1 MLINFQHCQF
11 FKQFV
16 TNFISPFCQYTS
28 EAELNSLS
36 TGALEGGH
44 VL

>member
-1 MLINFQHCQF
+1 MLITFNFASF
-11 FKQFV
+11 SNSLSPILFRRFV
-16 TNFISPFCQYTS
+16 SMS
-28 EAELNSLS
+28 EAELNSFS